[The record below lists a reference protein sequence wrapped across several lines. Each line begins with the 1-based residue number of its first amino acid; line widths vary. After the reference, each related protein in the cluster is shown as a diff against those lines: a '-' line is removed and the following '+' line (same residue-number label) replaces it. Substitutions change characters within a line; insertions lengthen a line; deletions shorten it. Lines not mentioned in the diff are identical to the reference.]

1 MDLDSFFLDLLKAY
15 LLLLLLLLAFEQLL
29 PFFLSHKSIFESK
42 NFKLAYLLNIKV
54 EDCEGLIVVLEVVCL
69 DRWSLLPIEPFFI

>member
-69 DRWSLLPIEPFFI
+69 DI